1 MTLSSSF
8 LVFLGQI
15 YEDYSPEKAVI
26 LRGAD
31 ARQKSLCDSALGF
44 GFVS

>member
-31 ARQKSLCDSALGF
+31 VRQSLCDSALGF